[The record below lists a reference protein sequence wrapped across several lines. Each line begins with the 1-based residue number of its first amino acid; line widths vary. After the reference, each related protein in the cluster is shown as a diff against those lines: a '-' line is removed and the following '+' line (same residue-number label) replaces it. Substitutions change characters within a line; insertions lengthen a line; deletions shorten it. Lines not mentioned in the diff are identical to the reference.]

1 MLAMKV
7 YDPIKNMEG
16 LQKQRIVKSLHRQQK
31 RKKKDQSLLTSAT
44 CATIQS
50 SSVSN
55 VPSASLP
62 KSNTSVI
69 SRR

>member
-1 MLAMKV
+1 MKV

-31 RKKKDQSLLTSAT
+31 RKKKDQSLPTSAT